1 MPFCRPTKECPRWS
15 ARGGAALSVALLA
28 SLAVAGSATA
38 QQVELRWKFQP
49 GETYFYEQ
57 VQTTETGTPM
67 GEMVQTQTVK
77 LRQEVL
83 GLSDDGSADVRV
95 THDSVSVVIDGPM
108 GRQEWDSGSG
118 EPPQDPALQA
128 MAQLVGASFE
138 MNVAENGVVNEI
150 SGMEALLERMSGAI
164 PGGDPAARAAATA
177 MLEEMFGEE
186 GMRALMQQGMQA
198 FPEEAVS
205 PGAEWQREMRLP
217 LPFGEMRFEYLYT
230 LREVVSDGGSQIAM
244 IDVGGSIG
252 ELEAESGHPMASM
265 MSFSDGELNGDL
277 EFDIDRGLI
286 VRASLTSTVDVSFA
300 DQATTMRS
308 LHEMR
313 LVGGGDR

>member
-1 MPFCRPTKECPRWS
+1 MTFYRPSKECPRWPT
-15 ARGGAALSVALLA
+15 RGGAALSLALLA
-28 SLAVAGSATA
+28 SLLTAGSVAA
-38 QQVELRWKFQP
+38 QEVELRWKFQP

-57 VQTTETGTPM
+57 VQTTETGSAM
-67 GEMVQTQTVK
+67 GDMVQTQTVK
-77 LRQEVL
+77 LRQDVL

-95 THDSVSVVIDGPM
+95 THDSVGVVIDGPM
-108 GRQEWDSGSG
+108 GRQEWNSGSG
-118 EPPQDPALQA
+118 EPPQDPSFQA

-150 SGMEALLERMSGAI
+150 SGMEELLESMSGAI
-164 PGGDPAARAAATA
+164 PGGSPEARAAAKA

-217 LPFGEMRFEYLYT
+217 LPFGEVRFEYLYT
-230 LREVVSDGGSQIAM
+230 LREVVSERGSQIAK

-252 ELEAESGHPMASM
+252 EPNSDSGNPMAAM
-265 MSFSDGELNGDL
+265 MRFSGGELSGDL
-277 EFDIDRGLI
+277 DFDIDRGLI
-286 VRASLTSTVDVSFA
+286 VRASLASTFDVSVA

-308 LHEMR
+308 SHEMR
-313 LVGGGDR
+313 LVGAGDR